1 MAAFDQY
8 DEQDFEAVRHLLP
21 ESVMAMVTLIGAE
34 PTLQLLRAYGGTT
47 FPVSRNIKKAGQAT
61 HAALAEVV
69 GDKAADKLCT
79 AFGHQ
84 QKLWLPRCDKAVRE
98 LRHRKIRRQFD
109 ELTGK
114 DGMTAFWAVQNLA
127 GAHRLTDRT
136 VWDILKETDQTAPED
151 VQDSLF

>member
-69 GDKAADKLCT
+69 GDKA
-79 AFGHQ
+79 
-84 QKLWLPRCDKAVRE
+84 VRE